1 MKKLS
6 LTLLSFILT
15 FSIFAGGLVTNTNQS
30 ATWTRMMVRDAS
42 TSIDAVYYNP
52 AGLTKLS
59 DGLHISISNQTLGQ
73 TKNVVNDFAY
83 LNGSPADYQ
92 GDVSAPMFPGFYAAY
107 KTGKIVFSF
116 GFNPIGGG
124 GSADFAGGLPSIEL
138 PVSTL
143 VPSFAAQGVT
153 AYGLDMEFSGTS
165 VYFGF
170 QAGISYEINDMI
182 SIFAGGRYVM
192 AKNTYKGKME
202 NITVTVGGNQVPA
215 ETYITGVAN
224 QLTALSNIHTSL
236 SAIQTA
242 GYGGLT
248 FAQAQGYGIITA
260 EEKAGMDAGLLSLGL
275 TQAQVDAMT
284 IDAAQ
289 PVYQAASPAWAEAA
303 AGLNATAPLMGNQ
316 EADVVQTGSGFTPIA
331 GLNLSFME
339 DKLNI
344 GIKYEFKTNLEITN
358 ETASDVITG
367 SDGSSMF
374 PDKEVINADMPAMLS
389 IGAKYQITDA
399 LNVHAGFHTY
409 FDTKVNWKNV
419 AEIEG
424 NSMEYA
430 LGLEYNI
437 SEKLLVSAGWLGT
450 KTGVKDTYHTDL
462 SYSLNTNS
470 IGGGGAFAINNM
482 ITIQL
487 GGFMT
492 MYQDF
497 TANKSY
503 PLGDAAVPFKETYK
517 KSAWGVGIGLDFT
530 FGGGGE

>member
-1 MKKLS
+1 
-6 LTLLSFILT
+6 
-15 FSIFAGGLVTNTNQS
+15 
-30 ATWTRMMVRDAS
+30 
-42 TSIDAVYYNP
+42 
-52 AGLTKLS
+52 
-59 DGLHISISNQTLGQ
+59 
-73 TKNVVNDFAY
+73 
-83 LNGSPADYQ
+83 
-92 GDVSAPMFPGFYAAY
+92 
-107 KTGKIVFSF
+107 
-116 GFNPIGGG
+116 
-124 GSADFAGGLPSIEL
+124 
-138 PVSTL
+138 
-143 VPSFAAQGVT
+143 
-153 AYGLDMEFSGTS
+153 
-165 VYFGF
+165 
-170 QAGISYEINDMI
+170 
-182 SIFAGGRYVM
+182 
-192 AKNTYKGKME
+192 
-202 NITVTVGGNQVPA
+202 
-215 ETYITGVAN
+215 
-224 QLTALSNIHTSL
+224 
-236 SAIQTA
+236 
-242 GYGGLT
+242 
-248 FAQAQGYGIITA
+248 
-260 EEKAGMDAGLLSLGL
+260 MD
-275 TQAQVDAMT
+275 
-284 IDAAQ
+284 
-289 PVYQAASPAWAEAA
+289 
-303 AGLNATAPLMGNQ
+303 Q